1 MECILSPHIFSR
13 LIKEEEKV
21 QNKSSFCSFSLPRA
35 SLESHRRG
43 FVVYIVVV
51 LLLLSKKGDKQKEQ
65 KRQLSSNCDK
75 SCSKWSWRSFVAY
88 YGFLKQ
94 FWALVQT
101 DKRLGGLRFLQ
112 QFKFP
117 ALFRGHTVN
126 LIIWSCFF
134 VIACIYTIRL
144 HFFLGLNF
152 LLYQIS
158 KYETFACF
166 SKSIPC
172 F

>member
-1 MECILSPHIFSR
+1 MEIDSLKKKVAAAKTKAKENALPFCKSTQIQISKLLRKKLGKNMECILSPHIFSR

-75 SCSKWSWRSFVAY
+75 SCSK
-88 YGFLKQ
+88 
-94 FWALVQT
+94 
-101 DKRLGGLRFLQ
+101 
-112 QFKFP
+112 
-117 ALFRGHTVN
+117 
-126 LIIWSCFF
+126 
-134 VIACIYTIRL
+134 
-144 HFFLGLNF
+144 
-152 LLYQIS
+152 
-158 KYETFACF
+158 
-166 SKSIPC
+166 
-172 F
+172 